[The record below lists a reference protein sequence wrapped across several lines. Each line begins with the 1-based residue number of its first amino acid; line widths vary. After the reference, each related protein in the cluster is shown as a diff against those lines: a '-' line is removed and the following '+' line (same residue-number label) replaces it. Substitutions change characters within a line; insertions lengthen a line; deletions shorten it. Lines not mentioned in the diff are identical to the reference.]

1 MILYTLA
8 CENDHEFEAWF
19 ASSAAYDEQHAAGE
33 IGCPVCTS
41 HKVRK
46 AIMAPHVA
54 TKGAIKT
61 RKGRQDK
68 AEDIRK
74 ARTLYMKAVKKVRE
88 HVEQNFDY
96 VGDDF
101 ADEARRIHY
110 GDTDDR
116 NIYGE
121 ATPEEARDL
130 MEEGIDVAPLPDD
143 PDEAN

>member
-1 MILYTLA
+1 MILYTLR
-8 CENDHEFEAWF
+8 CENEHEFEAWF
-19 ASSAAYDEQHAAGE
+19 ASSAAYDEQQAARE
-33 IGCPVCTS
+33 IACPVCAS
-41 HKVRK
+41 REVAK

-54 TKGAIKT
+54 MKGAIKT
-61 RKGRQDK
+61 RRGRQDK

-74 ARTLYMKAVKKVRE
+74 VRRQYVKAVKQVRR
-88 HVEQNFDY
+88 HVEENFDY
-96 VGDDF
+96 VGEKF
-101 ADEARRIHY
+101 SDEARRIHY
-110 GDTDDR
+110 GEADDR